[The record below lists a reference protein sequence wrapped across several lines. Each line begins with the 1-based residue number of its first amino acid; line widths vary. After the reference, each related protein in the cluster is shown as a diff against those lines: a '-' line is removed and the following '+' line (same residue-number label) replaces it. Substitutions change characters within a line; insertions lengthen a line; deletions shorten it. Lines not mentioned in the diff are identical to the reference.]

1 MSKRKNYAEPG
12 AEGLPQYLVPGVKPV
27 PDRVRLKIQAGKPM
41 RGRSGHQQAEPL
53 PLFEAPQPDLFGGRS

>member
-1 MSKRKNYAEPG
+1 MSKRKNYTEPG

-41 RGRSGHQQAEPL
+41 RDRCHHQAEPL